1 MQSISKYDYFIDCI
15 RRDLHYQ
22 RNWILRT
29 FTVAMG
35 ERATSP
41 VYGDL
46 VHNKDSGTVEV
57 WFDSGDGPAWTQLEG
72 VKYLD
77 IPFIYHE
84 IVPRLKA
91 GDVAN
96 ALVDISSTTWGEILF
111 NARVLVYS
119 SGDTIPFMQYPELS
133 VKAIQNI
140 YTRDV
145 LDDPVDGVYLPGKLY
160 ITPNLM
166 KLGEALADLST
177 YEIFIPSLDKR
188 SLSAPPTNEAKK
200 AALFEKY
207 KDRLDDPLIQ
217 VKIQDELVSD
227 YKEHIKGT
235 PAEGFIYNPK
245 SINTAIKRMFL
256 LHGVEAGFG
265 DLGKPTLIKN
275 SLDEGLDMSQWK
287 IMNDSLRNGAY
298 SRGAM
303 TALAGAGVNLIN
315 RIFQNARINV
325 EGDGFCGTTETSK
338 ENIRGNKNMVGRYHQ
353 VKGKP
358 TVITADDIKT
368 LDSVQLYT
376 PLWCKEPGND
386 VCRIC
391 MGEKLSQFPLAVG
404 TMVARVPS
412 TMMDKMM
419 GSAHA
424 KEQVTTRIP
433 DQWLR

>member
-1 MQSISKYDYFIDCI
+1 MKSISKYDYFINCI
-15 RRDLHYQ
+15 RKDRHYQ
-22 RNWILRT
+22 RSWILKA
-29 FTVAMG
+29 FTVALG
-35 ERATSP
+35 NRSASP
-41 VYGDL
+41 EYGDL
-46 VHNKDSGTVEV
+46 FQNKDSNKVEV
-57 WFDSGDGPAWTQLEG
+57 WVDTGTVPEWTLLED

-91 GDVAN
+91 GDVLN
-96 ALVDISSTTWGEILF
+96 ALVDIESTTWGEILF

-119 SGDTIPFMQYPELS
+119 SGDTIPFMQYPTLS
-133 VKAIQNI
+133 IRAIQDI
-140 YTRDV
+140 YVRDV
-145 LDDPVDGVYLPGKLY
+145 LDDPLDDNYLPGKLY

-166 KLGEALADLST
+166 KFGEALADLAS

-188 SLSAPPTNEAKK
+188 SLSAPPTNTVKK

-207 KDRLDDPLIQ
+207 KDQLDDPLIQ

-227 YKEHIKGT
+227 YKEYIKGT
-235 PAEGFIYNPK
+235 PAEGFLYKPK

-256 LHGVEAGFG
+256 IHGVEAGFG
-265 DLGKPTLIKN
+265 DLGKPKLINN

-325 EGDGFCGTTETSK
+325 EGDGFCGTTETVK
-338 ENIRGNKNMVGRYHQ
+338 EFVRGNKNMIGRYQ
-353 VKGKP
+353 QIKGKP
-358 TVITADDIKT
+358 TVITEDVIKST
-368 LDSVQLYT
+368 DYVQLYS
-376 PLWCKEPGND
+376 PLWCKESGND
-386 VCRIC
+386 TCRIC
-391 MGEKLSQFPLAVG
+391 MGEKLSKFPLAVG

-433 DQWLR
+433 DQWLK